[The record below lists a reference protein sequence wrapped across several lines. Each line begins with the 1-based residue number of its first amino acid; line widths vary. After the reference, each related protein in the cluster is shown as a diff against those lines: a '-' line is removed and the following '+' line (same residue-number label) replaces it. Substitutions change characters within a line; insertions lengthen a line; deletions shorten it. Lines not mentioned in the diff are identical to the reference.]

1 MIHVQIASQV
11 TTTGV
16 DGIRWVL
23 VEAATTPQLSAV
35 PPAAVFAA
43 AQSPV
48 VGANAAQRPQRALSL
63 ALLKLLV
70 MTLGVGGALW
80 LAQATLGPLR
90 LPWWGPA
97 GDRALPRDRQPT
109 HTVPGAVP
117 ASPPA
122 SAAGPL
128 LTAALSWPRESAEA
142 AARSLELAQ

>member
-23 VEAATTPQLSAV
+23 VDAANTPQLSAA
-35 PPAAVFAA
+35 PPAAVLAA
-43 AQSPV
+43 VQSPV

-63 ALLKLLV
+63 VLLKLLV

-80 LAQATLGPLR
+80 LAQTTLGPLR

-97 GDRALPRDRQPT
+97 GDSALPRDRLPT
-109 HTVPGAVP
+109 HTVPGAAP

-128 LTAALSWPRESAEA
+128 LTAALSWPRESAEP

>member
-23 VEAATTPQLSAV
+23 VDAANTPQLSAA
-35 PPAAVFAA
+35 PPAAVLAA

-63 ALLKLLV
+63 VLLKLLV
-70 MTLGVGGALW
+70 MTLGVGGALS
-80 LAQATLGPLR
+80 LAQTTLGPLR

-97 GDRALPRDRQPT
+97 GDSALPRDRLPT
-109 HTVPGAVP
+109 HTVPGAAP

-128 LTAALSWPRESAEA
+128 LTAALSWPRESAEP